1 MLPDQYI
8 PETST
13 DSGEICNNAVM
24 FGTKEKV
31 NTCLFGCLLLLA
43 VCLFASLFF
52 RRTTCLSWASFRE
65 HSRPVKKED
74 QFIHNV

>member
-24 FGTKEKV
+24 FGTKEQNRK
-31 NTCLFGCLLLLA
+31 
-43 VCLFASLFF
+43 
-52 RRTTCLSWASFRE
+52 
-65 HSRPVKKED
+65 
-74 QFIHNV
+74 